1 MTSSGQPKGETSPG
15 TPRANHIAKA
25 GWTELFQWLVRR
37 RLRFRVSG
45 HSMSPLLNPGDE
57 VLVDPNAPYDVGDV
71 LVSRH
76 PFKRDVNLVKL
87 LVGFDDRGR
96 ARLEGLNDQQSTDSR
111 SLGAFSRRLIWG
123 RVTSRM
129 TPPSV

>member
-1 MTSSGQPKGETSPG
+1 M
-15 TPRANHIAKA
+15 A
-25 GWTELFQWLVRR
+25 GWTELLQWLVRR

-45 HSMSPLLNPGDE
+45 HSMLPLLSPGDE
-57 VLVDPNAPYDVGDV
+57 VLVDPKAPYDIGDV

-96 ARLEGLNDQQSTDSR
+96 ARLEGLNEKQSTDTER
-111 SLGAFSRRLIWG
+111 QHRKC
-123 RVTSRM
+123 
-129 TPPSV
+129 